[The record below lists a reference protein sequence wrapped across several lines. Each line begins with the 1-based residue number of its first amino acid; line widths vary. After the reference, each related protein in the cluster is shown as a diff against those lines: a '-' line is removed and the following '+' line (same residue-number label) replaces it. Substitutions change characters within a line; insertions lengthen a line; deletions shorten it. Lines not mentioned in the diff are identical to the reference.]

1 MTTTAHQGKLVEERE
16 DGQRADDQQLVGQWV
31 GQFPQSV
38 TPTSLRANQPSMESV
53 SAAKTKIPNAHH
65 RAEEVVPGSSP
76 ALMNNR

>member
-1 MTTTAHQGKLVEERE
+1 MMSSLSASGS
-16 DGQRADDQQLVGQWV
+16 AS
-31 GQFPQSV
+31 FPQSV

-65 RAEEVVPGSSP
+65 RAA